1 MYNSLGYTGSV
12 KKGLVKRGTNKFVA
26 IPFCSKLTN
35 NKNQGLDDYEIQ
47 VLSSFKA
54 SCLQVHVDINVE
66 ILDILSVNDKD
77 FSITMTM

>member
-1 MYNSLGYTGSV
+1 MSEGGDCTTALATPGLL

-47 VLSSFKA
+47 VLS
-54 SCLQVHVDINVE
+54 
-66 ILDILSVNDKD
+66 
-77 FSITMTM
+77 